1 MTVNYNFKL
10 PPFNHQVDALDYGW
24 DRTEFGLFM
33 EMGTGKSKVLI
44 DNMGMLYQAG
54 EIDFALVL
62 APKGVYRN
70 WVAKEIPEHMSD
82 DVPHR
87 VIRWVSGPNKKQK
100 EEMRSVQDD
109 FDGLTIFVMNVE
121 AFSSLK
127 GQTAGEWMG
136 RALGSNGMIAID
148 ESTTIKNH
156 KAKRTKSLLK
166 IAAKFKFRRLLTGSP
181 VTKSPM
187 DIYSQCEFLRPGL
200 LGFESYY
207 AFQGRYAVVQRKT
220 MGMAAFQQIIGFRNL
235 DELTK
240 RIDQF
245 SFRVLKKDCLD
256 LPEKIYTAR
265 YVGMTKEQFDMY
277 EQIRKHAM
285 VLLESG
291 EMSTAPAVIT
301 QMLRLQQIMS
311 GHLKTDDG
319 EMLYFPSKRMDAL
332 EEIINEHDGKAIIWS
347 RFRHDIMGITKMLN
361 DKFGQGCAASYFGD
375 TSDEDRAAAVLNFQ
389 NPDHPLKYFVGNPS
403 TAGYGLTLTEA
414 NLVVYY
420 ANDFNLETR
429 VQSEDRAHRIGQKNN
444 VTYIDLITEGSIDEQ
459 IVKALRAKI
468 DIGAKVLG
476 EDAKEWLSLK
486 PTIK

>member
-1 MTVNYNFKL
+1 MDVNYKIKL
-10 PPFNHQVDALDYGW
+10 PPFEHQKDALEYGW
-24 DRTEFGLFM
+24 ARQEFGLFM

-44 DNMGMLYQAG
+44 DNIGMLYQKG
-54 EIDFALVL
+54 EIDFALVI

-87 VIRWVSGPNKKQK
+87 VIRWVSTANKKQQ
-100 EEMRSVQDD
+100 EEMRSVQDS

-121 AFSSLK
+121 AFSALK
-127 GQTAGEWMG
+127 GQKAGTWMA
-136 RALGSNGMIAID
+136 RALGARGLIAID

-156 KAKRTKSLLK
+156 KAKRTKALMK
-166 IAAKFKFRRLLTGSP
+166 IAAGFKYRRLLTGSP

-187 DIYSQCEFLRPGL
+187 DIYSQTEFLRPGL
-200 LGFESYY
+200 LGYDSYY

-220 MGMAAFQQIIGFRNL
+220 MGRAAFQQIVGFRNL
-235 DELTK
+235 EELTDK
-240 RIDQF
+240 IDGF

-265 YVGMTKEQFDMY
+265 YVGMTS
-277 EQIRKHAM
+277 EQISMYNQIRQHAM
-285 VLLESG
+285 VMLDTG

-332 EEIINEHDGKAIIWS
+332 EEIVNEHDGKAIIWS
-347 RFRHDIMGITKMLN
+347 RFRYDIIGITKMLN
-361 DKFGQGCAASYFGD
+361 DKFGEGCAAAYFGD
-375 TSDEDRAAAVLNFQ
+375 TSDEDRNNAVKNFQ
-389 NPDHPLKYFVGNPS
+389 NPDHPLRFFVGNPA

-429 VQSEDRAHRIGQKNN
+429 VQSEDRAHRIGQRNN
-444 VTYIDLITEGSIDEQ
+444 VTYIDLITEGTIDEN
-459 IVKALRAKI
+459 IVKSLRAKI

-476 EDAKEWLSLK
+476 EEAKEWLTLTPK
-486 PTIK
+486 K